1 MQNSTR
7 RMRNLKRFLSWFAD
21 QRTVLPTVKVG
32 PTGGGSVLQGGGGAL
47 GFNRLEA
54 EEQQL
59 WRMIKMARGYSTC
72 RSAQS
77 QDLLPRVAR
86 SANQSAL
93 QLLLTE
99 DAKAAE
105 ETA

>member
-1 MQNSTR
+1 MYLDFDHAHGLARDVAVAPGTNR
-7 RMRNLKRFLSWFAD
+7 AAIR
-21 QRTVLPTVKVG
+21 
-32 PTGGGSVLQGGGGAL
+32 GAL